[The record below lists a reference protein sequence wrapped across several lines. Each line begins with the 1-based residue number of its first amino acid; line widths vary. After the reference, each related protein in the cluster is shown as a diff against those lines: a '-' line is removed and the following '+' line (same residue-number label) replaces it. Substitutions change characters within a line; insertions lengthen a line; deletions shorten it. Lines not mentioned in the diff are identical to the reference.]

1 MRTFKIT
8 SAALPLIGMLI
19 LASGACTDLTETVFD
34 QVTEENF
41 NPTESDLGSLVSPAY
56 RELADMY
63 MGWYGIVD
71 VAQEE
76 PADVLVT
83 PERVNGW
90 WDGGVYFRQHQHSWD
105 LNSWTF
111 NHTWSEVF
119 GSINNAN
126 RVIFQIESGI
136 IPIESE
142 SVKTGILAELRALRA
157 YDYSV
162 LLDNFRNVPI
172 VTDFTSEELPQQN
185 TGQEVYDFVVS
196 ELTDVIP
203 ILSEE
208 TGVEMYGRI
217 NRWVAEAI
225 LARVYLNAEV
235 YIGTPQYDQVIPL
248 TQSIAN
254 SGKYALDASYRTPF
268 SVAAGPLDG
277 GQSNEVMWAVP
288 YDEVFLP
295 GSNFHMKTLKPEL
308 RFVFNMS
315 AQPWGGS
322 AANPQ
327 FVDTYDPD
335 DTRKQDT
342 WLMGPQF
349 TPDGEFGYEF
359 VQDIPQ
365 FRGKNEF
372 NFGFPVWK
380 YEIYAGQTG
389 SSNVDYPIV
398 RYAEVLMMEAEA
410 LLRTGQADLAAAL
423 VTQVRERA
431 FAATDPSK
439 ATVTGAELMQG
450 SAYMYGWYDTDGVV
464 KTGPGGTP
472 VTATTGGAYGGADIQ
487 YGRFLDEL
495 GWEFAVEG
503 HRRQQLIR
511 FGVFSTKAWYNHEAD
526 ADTHWQIYPIPQS
539 AIDVNSNLKQNPGY

>member
-1 MRTFKIT
+1 MRSFKST
-8 SAALPLIGMLI
+8 STALPLIGTLI
-19 LASGACTDLTETVFD
+19 LASGACIDLTETVFD
-34 QVTEENF
+34 EVTEENF
-41 NPTESDLGSLVSPAY
+41 KPTESDLGSLVAPAY
-56 RELADMY
+56 TALADMY
-63 MGWYGIVD
+63 MGWYGWVD

-90 WDGGVYFRQHQHSWD
+90 WDGGVYFRQHQHSWG

-111 NHTWSEVF
+111 NHTWSRVF
-119 GSINNAN
+119 SSINTVN
-126 RVIFQIESGI
+126 RVIFQIESGV
-136 IPIESE
+136 IPVEDE
-142 SVKTGILAELRALRA
+142 GVKAGLLAELRALRA
-157 YDYSV
+157 YDYYV

-172 VTDFTSEELPQQN
+172 VTDFTAEDLPQQS

-196 ELTDVIP
+196 ELTEVIP
-203 ILSEE
+203 SLSEE

-235 YIGTPQYDQVIPL
+235 YTGTAQYDQVIPL
-248 TQSIAN
+248 TQSITN
-254 SGKYALDASYRTPF
+254 SGEYALDATYRTPF

-277 GQSNEVMWAVP
+277 GQSSEVMWAVP
-288 YDEVFLP
+288 YDEVFLDV
-295 GSNFHMKTLKPEL
+295 SNFHMKTLKPEL

-327 FVDTYDPD
+327 FIDTYDPD

-342 WLMGPQF
+342 WLMGQQF
-349 TPDGEFGYEF
+349 TPDGQFGYDF
-359 VQDIPQ
+359 VQHIPQ

-372 NFGFPVWK
+372 HFGFPVWK
-380 YEIYAGQTG
+380 YEIYAGQTFA
-389 SSNVDYPIV
+389 SNVDYPIV

-410 LLRTGQADLAAAL
+410 RLRMGQADQAAAL
-423 VTQVRERA
+423 VTDVRQRA
-431 FAATDPSK
+431 FAATNPAS
-439 ATVTGAELMQG
+439 AVVTGGQLMEG
-450 SAYMYGWYDTDGVV
+450 SAYLYGWYDTDGVV
-464 KTGPGGTP
+464 KTGPGGAP
-472 VTATTGGAYGGADIQ
+472 VTASMGGAYGGADIQ

-526 ADTHWQIYPIPQS
+526 GSTQLRIYPIPQS
-539 AIDVNSNLKQNPGY
+539 AIDANLNLKQNPGY